1 LVSHIRFPVL
11 CSLLLIAAL
20 CSCLGCGHTSPAPPD
35 RPKGPK
41 NEDTTLGPGDIFVV
55 KVYQE
60 PNLSGKYRVSAKG
73 TIDFPLIG
81 TVKVQ
86 GLRPPQV
93 AKMLRWKLAKGY
105 LKNPYVHV
113 FVDTYQSKK
122 ISVFGS
128 VRKPGTFNY
137 INNMS
142 IIEAITLAGGF
153 TPLASK
159 NKTTVTRHEKGVK
172 KMYNLPVDDIGIGKA
187 PNYLL
192 QPGDVVFVPER
203 VF

>member
-1 LVSHIRFPVL
+1 M
-11 CSLLLIAAL
+11 
-20 CSCLGCGHTSPAPPD
+20 GCGLTSPRPP
-35 RPKGPK
+35 KIGYSGT
-41 NEDTTLGPGDIFVV
+41 EDTTLGPGDIFIV
-55 KVYQE
+55 KVFGE
-60 PNLSGKYRVSAKG
+60 ANLSGKYRVSAKG

-81 TVKVQ
+81 TVRV
-86 GLRPPQV
+86 LALTPPQV
-93 AKMLRWKLAKGY
+93 AKMLRKRLAKDY
-105 LKNPYVHV
+105 LKQPHVSV

-172 KMYNLPVDDIGIGKA
+172 KRYNLPVDDIGIGSA